1 MYNIYI
7 VYVPHA
13 FKCAYVQALLHVA
26 RAVIH
31 KIFALPYT
39 AAWLHLY
46 VTMVTQHPT
55 VFVKKLWTD
64 DPVAYD
70 TIFMDR

>member
-1 MYNIYI
+1 MYHMPLNVHTYKRCIMYA
-7 VYVPHA
+7 H
-13 FKCAYVQALLHVA
+13 
-26 RAVIH
+26 AVIH

-46 VTMVTQHPT
+46 VTMVTQHHT

-64 DPVAYD
+64 DPVAYHHGD